1 MTPDHHA
8 WTKKGA
14 RVARLSA
21 LTAFM
26 TFAIAVAAEAFSPPS
41 AAPVPQRFAI
51 DHCTPAL
58 TVSLAT
64 IRAGASAYQLKL
76 VRSDSATACAL
87 S

>member
-1 MTPDHHA
+1 MTHDYHVWA
-8 WTKKGA
+8 RKGA

-41 AAPVPQRFAI
+41 IASVPQRFAV
-51 DHCTPAL
+51 DDCAPAL

-64 IRAGASAYQLKL
+64 ASANASSYQLKL
-76 VRSDSATACAL
+76 VRNDAACVL

>member
-1 MTPDHHA
+1 MTRDHHVWA
-8 WTKKGA
+8 RKGA

-41 AAPVPQRFAI
+41 IASVSQRFAT
-51 DHCTPAL
+51 DYCAPAL

-64 IRAGASAYQLKL
+64 IRASASGYQL
-76 VRSDSATACAL
+76 
-87 S
+87 

>member
-1 MTPDHHA
+1 MTRDHHV
-8 WTKKGA
+8 WGRKGA

-41 AAPVPQRFAI
+41 VAFVPQLFAI
-51 DHCTPAL
+51 DDCAPAL

-64 IRAGASAYQLKL
+64 TRANVSGYQLKL
-76 VRSDSATACAL
+76 VRNDAACAL
-87 S
+87 R

>member
-1 MTPDHHA
+1 MTHDHHS
-8 WTKKGA
+8 WTRKVA

-41 AAPVPQRFAI
+41 IASVPQLSAA
-51 DHCTPAL
+51 DACTAAL

-64 IRAGASAYQLKL
+64 TGADASGTWLKL
-76 VRSDSATACAL
+76 VRSDSAACIL
-87 S
+87 R

>member
-1 MTPDHHA
+1 MTRDHHIWA
-8 WTKKGA
+8 RKGA

-26 TFAIAVAAEAFSPPS
+26 TFAIAVAAEAFSPSS
-41 AAPVPQRFAI
+41 AASIPQRVAL
-51 DHCTPAL
+51 DHCAPAL

-64 IRAGASAYQLKL
+64 ARAGASGTWLKL
-76 VRSDSATACAL
+76 VRSDSATVCVL